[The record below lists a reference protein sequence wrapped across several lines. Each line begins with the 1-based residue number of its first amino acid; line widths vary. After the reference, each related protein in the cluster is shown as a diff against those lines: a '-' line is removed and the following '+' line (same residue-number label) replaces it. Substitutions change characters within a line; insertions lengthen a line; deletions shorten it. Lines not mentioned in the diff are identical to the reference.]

1 MMKDDVLNMF
11 VEKIV
16 SEDIDNEAFE
26 QHIDMFSRFLSYTN
40 SDYKYNGTYLGQYID
55 DFITTIHKLKMK
67 NEKYNEIFMALVGL
81 GYGFEVLIDQV
92 FFASFSLR
100 TEIEREYIGLIK
112 EKIMSKKIEMRITL
126 ISDEKEYVFC
136 KEYSD
141 FEDEKLIE
149 NIRKDIKKYI
159 RVKKIRRSNDA
170 IA

>member
-67 NEKYNEIFMALVGL
+67 NEKYNEIFMALVG
-81 GYGFEVLIDQV
+81 
-92 FFASFSLR
+92 
-100 TEIEREYIGLIK
+100 
-112 EKIMSKKIEMRITL
+112 
-126 ISDEKEYVFC
+126 
-136 KEYSD
+136 
-141 FEDEKLIE
+141 
-149 NIRKDIKKYI
+149 
-159 RVKKIRRSNDA
+159 
-170 IA
+170 

>member
-81 GYGFEVLIDQV
+81 GYGFEVIIDQV
-92 FFASFSLR
+92 FLASFSLKA
-100 TEIEREYIGLIK
+100 EIEREYIGLVK
-112 EKIMSKKIEMRITL
+112 EKIMSNKLEMRITL
-126 ISDEKEYVFC
+126 VSDEKEYIFC

-170 IA
+170 LA

>member
-81 GYGFEVLIDQV
+81 GYGFEVIIDQV
-92 FFASFSLR
+92 FWASFSLKA
-100 TEIEREYIGLIK
+100 EIEREYIGLVK
-112 EKIMSKKIEMRITL
+112 EKIMSNKLEMRITL
-126 ISDEKEYVFC
+126 VSDEKEYIFC

-170 IA
+170 LA